1 MLRFVASDSRDC
13 REDVSTRRS
22 GTLHAVA
29 MINAS
34 VSSLFVQIE
43 FAQIVVE
50 IAMASAQVSAQ
61 ESGVGREH
69 CRHIELTHSR
79 HY

>member
-1 MLRFVASDSRDC
+1 MSARS
-13 REDVSTRRS
+13 S
-22 GTLHAVA
+22 GTFHAVSV
-29 MINAS
+29 INAS
-34 VSSLFVQIE
+34 VSSLFIQIE

-50 IAMASAQVSAQ
+50 VAMAGTQVSAQ